1 MLYKKYAK
9 ITILCMDACSA
20 ESPSRELTCYYDM
33 GPAALCFYTRM
44 WLKKE
49 KTVRVM
55 KENYCGGKEE
65 QHIGSN
71 PELFA
76 VTMLCISCSYM
87 SLGIWEG
94 DMSSLEEA
102 TC

>member
-1 MLYKKYAK
+1 
-9 ITILCMDACSA
+9 
-20 ESPSRELTCYYDM
+20 
-33 GPAALCFYTRM
+33 M

-49 KTVRVM
+49 KAVHIM
-55 KENYCGGKEE
+55 KENDCSGKEE

-76 VTMLCISCSYM
+76 VTLLCSSCSYM

-102 TC
+102 TCRSDHLD